1 MSNLTITNLKDLKD
15 LNPIVE
21 LGHFDN
27 GVPFVARVKKPNLLA
42 LVAHGKIPNPL
53 MSAAMSLFNGN
64 EKEIDKLTKDPKS
77 LANLYGLMEVLAK
90 ECLIEPS
97 FDDLQE
103 AGIELSQDQLLSV
116 VMFAQGGINALEDF
130 RQKSRDNQTTEY

>member
-1 MSNLTITNLKDLKD
+1 MSNLQITNLKDLKD
-15 LNPIVE
+15 LNPIIE

-53 MSAAMSLFNGN
+53 MEAAMGLFNGN
-64 EKEIDKLTKDPKS
+64 EKDMDRLTKDPKS

-97 FDDLQE
+97 FEDLQE
-103 AGIELSQDQLLSV
+103 AGIELSQEQLLSV
-116 VMFAQGGINALEDF
+116 VMYAQGGITALENF
-130 RQKSRDNQTTEY
+130 RNESRGN